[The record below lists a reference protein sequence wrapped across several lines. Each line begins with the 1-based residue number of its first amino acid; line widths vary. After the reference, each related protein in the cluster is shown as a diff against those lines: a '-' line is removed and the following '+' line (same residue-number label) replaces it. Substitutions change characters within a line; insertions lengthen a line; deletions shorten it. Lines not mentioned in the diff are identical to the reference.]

1 MYVSICAYK
10 CWCLWKPNSPEL
22 GFQVAVNHLMLVLD
36 TGLRS
41 LGRTSSALNQSLFPH
56 VDFVFET
63 EFFYV
68 VLTVLKLLTRPSW
81 PWTHREPSASLC
93 FPSAG
98 IKGMCHSTQ
107 YLFIYL
113 FIYTAAIKVPI
124 QYHPGLSSWPEP
136 SLHPCFILWRWDTLI
151 INNS

>member
-10 CWCLWKPNSPEL
+10 CWCLWKPNSLEL

-63 EFFYV
+63 ESFYV
-68 VLTVLKLLTRPSW
+68 VLTVLKLLIRPGW
-81 PWTHREPSASLC
+81 P
-93 FPSAG
+93 
-98 IKGMCHSTQ
+98 
-107 YLFIYL
+107 
-113 FIYTAAIKVPI
+113 
-124 QYHPGLSSWPEP
+124 
-136 SLHPCFILWRWDTLI
+136 
-151 INNS
+151 